1 MLGRDAIVK
10 SLKKYFAIK
19 ELVCPHTLAKYGE
32 RSWQFFDT
40 NLLYCLLLLRE
51 TIICKPMVVNYNGH
65 WQRGLRCNLCQIVK
79 DKTNSG
85 VLYLSPHPFGKAI
98 DFTVPGMT
106 AEEVRRIIKLHAP
119 SFPCNVRL
127 EKGVSWIHFD
137 VMQQWGITDKV
148 YEFTA

>member
-19 ELVCPHTLAKYGE
+19 ELVCPHAYAKWGE
-32 RSWQFFDT
+32 KAWQFLSTD
-40 NLLYCLLLLRE
+40 LLYCILLLRE
-51 TIICKPMVVNYNGH
+51 TIICKPMIVNYNGH
-65 WQRGLRCNLCQIVK
+65 WQRGLRCNMCQLVK
-79 DKTNSG
+79 DKTS
-85 VLYLSPHPFGKAI
+85 VYLSPHVLGMAI

-106 AEEVRRIIKLHAP
+106 AEEVRCIIKLHAP

-127 EKGVSWIHFD
+127 EKGVSWVHFD
-137 VMQQWGITDKV
+137 VMQQWGVTDKV